1 MFSPFSNKK
10 TTIFYYIIIWMVIFI
25 NHIGILISFVDNS
38 NVAIVDSLV
47 YNLIYCLIGMGIW
60 YPIQY
65 INIDESRPGKIIQNH
80 VITAVITSIIWVY
93 SGYFILSYLYASD
106 EFYLQF
112 LKNSIG
118 WRIYAGIIYYSILV
132 SLYYV
137 IFYYRSFRTK
147 LENEHRLQTL
157 VKEAELKSLK
167 YQINPHFIFNSLNSI
182 SSLTISD
189 PEKAREMSTNLST
202 FLRKTLADNENKNI
216 RLNEEVENIKL
227 YLEIEKVR
235 FGERLDFKINIS
247 DKCEEYEIPNMIL
260 QPIIENAIKHGVYE
274 SIDKVTIT
282 FTCKLEGEF
291 ISITISNNFDP
302 TSISDIGEGIGL
314 KNIRNRLNLIYNR
327 SDLISIS
334 KDSNLFKVSLQIPI
348 VPAHK
353 GVEN

>member
-10 TTIFYYIIIWMVIFI
+10 TTIFYYIIIWIAIFLNHFVI
-25 NHIGILISFVDNS
+25 LYPSFVSDLNI
-38 NVAIVDSLV
+38 AIVDSFL
-47 YNLIYCLIGMGIW
+47 YNFIYCLIGMGIW

-80 VITAVITSIIWVY
+80 VITAVITSLIWVY

-106 EFYLQF
+106 QFYVQF
-112 LKNSIG
+112 LDNSIG

-137 IFYYRSFRTK
+137 IFYYRSFKTK

-157 VKEAELKSLK
+157 VKVAELKSLK

-182 SSLTISD
+182 SSLTISN
-189 PEKAREMSTNLST
+189 PEKAREMSINLST
-202 FLRKTLADNENKNI
+202 FLRKTLASNEIQKI
-216 RLNEEVENIKL
+216 KLIEEVENIKL

-235 FGERLDFKINIS
+235 FEERLDFIMNIS
-247 DKCEEYEIPNMIL
+247 DRCKEHEIPNMIL

-274 SIDKVTIT
+274 SFDKVTIT
-282 FTCKLEGEF
+282 FNCKLEGEF

-302 TSISDIGEGIGL
+302 TSVSDIGEGIGL
-314 KNIRNRLNLIYNR
+314 KNIRDRLNLIYNR
-327 SDLISIS
+327 TDLISIS
-334 KDSNLFKVSLQIPI
+334 KDSDLFQVSLQIPI
-348 VPAHK
+348 MPVHR
-353 GVEN
+353 